1 VADRGAPWRSTILAT
16 AWVATGLGSGVLGA
30 TWATGDLRADLAL
43 RPPILVMDLATLAQ
57 GEDPQA
63 IGQSIAHGLNAA
75 RRLGEGGV
83 LVLDA
88 QAILGAPAD
97 LLLDPGKVPAAR

>member
-1 VADRGAPWRSTILAT
+1 MADRGAPWRSAMLAT
-16 AWVATGLGSGVLGA
+16 AWIATGLGGGVLGA
-30 TWATGDLRADLAL
+30 HWATRDLRADLAL

-57 GEDPQA
+57 GDDPKA
-63 IGQSIAHGLNAA
+63 IGESIAHGLNAA

>member
-1 VADRGAPWRSTILAT
+1 MADRGVPWRSGVLVV
-16 AWVATGLGSGVLGA
+16 AWVASGLGSGALGA
-30 TWATGDLRADLAL
+30 YWATQDLRADLAL
-43 RPPILVMDLATLAQ
+43 RPPVLVMDLATLAQ
-57 GEDPQA
+57 GEDPKA
-63 IGQSIAHGLNAA
+63 IGESIAHGLNAA

-97 LLLDPGKVPAAR
+97 LLLDPGKVTGAR